1 MLTDEIEEKVV
12 ERLVRRIEKA
22 NSDIIKS
29 IGDVVRKIGKLRP
42 TEAHKLAQM
51 LRYGGDYNK
60 IVKELENVTKLNVK
74 EIDKMFDEVAKKNY
88 EFAEDFYK
96 YRDIPQVPY
105 EKSKLKSYV
114 DDLKEIAEKDYI
126 NLTKTSAFRFS
137 GSKGVEYKS
146 IRDTYHDILDTA
158 MINITQGKED
168 FYSQMRKTLKELVDS
183 GIRTVEYEKKSL
195 RLDSAVRMQL
205 RAGVTNLHNQVQTRI
220 GEELKTDGVEIS
232 VHENPAPD
240 HEDVQGR
247 RFKNEE
253 FKKLQEEGKA
263 TATNGKEY
271 NIHRMTKYGYAINY
285 RPIGT
290 MNCYHKFFAVIL
302 DVEEPEYTDEQLEEI
317 KRKNKEGFEYDGQ
330 HYTNYEGTQVQR
342 QLETE
347 IRRLKEEQIMAR
359 NSGDEEWLNRVQG
372 EINKV
377 TKTYNDF
384 SKAGNLRMKLD
395 RLNVD
400 GYKFYKV
407 KPVKIDTTKP
417 IVEETRVRSREV
429 EKPKMSLEDEFYML
443 QGDLGE
449 ENIDVK
455 NSIFILKEEEVRNKN
470 LRQLVNLN
478 EKYPHNT
485 LVDMNTQKVLD
496 LRAENV
502 RTNWFAYHNGYRNEI
517 VLNNSYF
524 NNKEKLM
531 SSEKNCINTKW
542 HFPTKNESDLDIYTI
557 THEYGHQI
565 EYDYFGKIRKN
576 RFVTYKD
583 VDKDLRDLLISNAK
597 RISGEK
603 LNMTQFKDKYFS
615 GYAKSKR
622 NFEWFAELFAQHELG
637 YETPFTQALDEWLE
651 AQYGTK

>member
-29 IGDVVRKIGKLRP
+29 IGNVVKKIGKLRP

-105 EKSKLKSYV
+105 EKSELKSYV

-158 MINITQGKED
+158 LVNITQGKED
-168 FYSQMRKTLKELVDS
+168 FNSQMRKTLKELVDS

-247 RFKNEE
+247 RFKNDE
-253 FKKLQEEGKA
+253 FKKLQEKGIAEDIK
-263 TATNGKEY
+263 GKEY
-271 NIHRMTKYGYAINY
+271 NIHGRTKEGYSNNY

-359 NSGDEEWLNRVQG
+359 NSGDEDWLNRVQG

-395 RLNVD
+395 RLKVD

-407 KPVKIDTTKP
+407 KPVDNVITKP
-417 IVEETRVRSREV
+417 VVEETRVRSREV
-429 EKPKMSLEDEFYML
+429 EQPKIDLNEQYSQLKDELNKNNVIVRFDFEDIK
-443 QGDLGE
+443 D
-449 ENIDVK
+449 
-455 NSIFILKEEEVRNKN
+455 KELRNKN
-470 LRQLVNLN
+470 LEQLVNLTN
-478 EKYPHNT
+478 KYPVGAINSGTRKLTVGTFSRNSNT
-485 LVDMNTQKVLD
+485 WAHAGYSNNMIEVNNYYYNDNI
-496 LRAENV
+496 
-502 RTNWFAYHNGYRNEI
+502 FYRND
-517 VLNNSYF
+517 
-524 NNKEKLM
+524 EKHCM
-531 SSEKNCINTKW
+531 ETGW
-542 HFPTKNESDLDIYTI
+542 HYKVPDDKIDVATI
-557 THEYGHQI
+557 THEYGHII
-565 EYDYFGKIRKN
+565 EFEYLKKNYSTRWRVVDTDLKDTFIKMAMRK
-576 RFVTYKD
+576 
-583 VDKDLRDLLISNAK
+583 
-597 RISGEK
+597 SGEK
-603 LNMTQFKDKYFS
+603 LTVTQFKDKYFS
-615 GYAKSKR
+615 RYAKSKR
-622 NFEWFAELFAQHELG
+622 NLEWFAELFQKYELG
-637 YETPFTQALDEWLE
+637 EQDPFTEVMGEWLE
-651 AQYGTK
+651 GQYGNR